1 MMDEWM
7 DGYMVIYILMDEY
20 MKGWMDAYRWMN
32 IFLDKCVNI

>member
-1 MMDEWM
+1 MDEWM

-32 IFLDKCVNI
+32 IFMDKCVNI

>member
-32 IFLDKCVNI
+32 IFMDKCVNI

>member
-1 MMDEWM
+1 MDEWM
-7 DGYMVIYILMDEY
+7 DGYMDIYILMDGY

>member
-7 DGYMVIYILMDEY
+7 DGYMDIYILMDGY